1 MKLSNAE
8 QAIIPQRKL
17 TEYLLSPTHCVGRAK
32 ATFFARFGFTQDAWE
47 TSAAALHH
55 HALEY
60 EVASREEPTFSVSY
74 PVESALHAPDGRT
87 SGLRVVWFVETGET
101 IPRLS
106 TAYPLKET
114 GQ

>member
-1 MKLSNAE
+1 MKLPNAE
-8 QAIIPQRKL
+8 QAIIPERKL
-17 TEYLLSPTHCVGRAK
+17 TEYLLSPTHRVGRAK
-32 ATFFARFGFTQDAWE
+32 AVFFARFGFTQDAWE
-47 TSAAALHH
+47 ILAAALRR

-60 EVASREEPTFSVSY
+60 EVASREETAFGVSY
-74 PVESALHAPDGRT
+74 TVEGALHAPDGRAP
-87 SGLRVVWFVETGET
+87 GLRVVWFVETGET